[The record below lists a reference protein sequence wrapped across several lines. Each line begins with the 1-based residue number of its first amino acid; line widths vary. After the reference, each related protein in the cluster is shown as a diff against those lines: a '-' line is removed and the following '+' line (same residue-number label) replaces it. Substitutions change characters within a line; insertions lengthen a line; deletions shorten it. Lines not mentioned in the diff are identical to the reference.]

1 MIDLNPNQ
9 DDDAQ
14 FVRLA
19 SQLLNNLIHL
29 HSPKD
34 IYVIQI
40 DHWFDHK
47 WQYFSGKTIG
57 VIGVWNST
65 LTLPP
70 FNPSRVVSQKYYRAE
85 PSAGTY
91 QSRSAKPLHLDQWSG
106 QNLHRFVKAVSSSG
120 LFLWYRGETV
130 KLDRASLMVYVVKG
144 DQAAPFYASFS
155 NRDGWKV
162 GKVKGISRMQVEQ
175 MVA

>member
-106 QNLHRFVKAVSSSG
+106 QNLHRFVKAVSSS
-120 LFLWYRGETV
+120 
-130 KLDRASLMVYVVKG
+130 
-144 DQAAPFYASFS
+144 
-155 NRDGWKV
+155 
-162 GKVKGISRMQVEQ
+162 
-175 MVA
+175 